1 MHREAASNCYGEAR
15 RYHVPWRWWT
25 ILVGIVCVTGVDGS
39 RLVAQE
45 SPPVRIRAFLA
56 LDAGSHLWGL
66 DQNAT
71 RIEFLLQMIA
81 PNSGTV
87 HVQEIP
93 QTQITP
99 TGLISYFNALND
111 VKPTDVLIFYYAG
124 HGATGPRIG
133 HFFQTSG
140 GDLPRSE
147 LRAAIT
153 RQQPRLAVMLTDC
166 CSSAARFRPPKT
178 APAPGAAA
186 PGAPPGVSK
195 LMRCLFFEHR
205 GLVDI
210 TGATYDART
219 GKGEFGWY
227 GPQGGVF
234 TTALTDALLFSSF
247 EEIDASRDGFVTWT
261 EFDRALRKF
270 ERQTFD
276 RYKQDRLREAA
287 AGPDDDKKTVKLL
300 LDQPAQTPQ
309 AFSLGFSVGVSP
321 GGEHLAGNLGVYY
334 ELKPYSSA
342 LGARLTRPSVPGG
355 PAASI
360 SLEPGDMIISLDDIP
375 FREPID
381 LQLHYA
387 RTKVVFINIRTGQ
400 PQSAELDLGP
410 SFIADHYAA
419 NIGIHYVL
427 YPYGGTMGARL
438 SRYPV
443 AGTPCAGLRLEPG
456 DMIVSL
462 DGQPIRTHADV
473 TNHIDRTTLQF
484 IDVRTGKL
492 RYEEVNLPSQTPPG
506 AGAPP
511 E

>member
-1 MHREAASNCYGEAR
+1 
-15 RYHVPWRWWT
+15 VPCRWWT
-25 ILVGIVCVTGVDGS
+25 ILVGIVCLAGIDDS
-39 RLVAQE
+39 QLAAQE
-45 SPPVRIRAFLA
+45 SLPIRIRAFLA
-56 LDAGSHLWGL
+56 LDAGSKLWGL

-81 PNSGTV
+81 PNTGAV
-87 HVQEIP
+87 VIQAIP
-93 QTQITP
+93 QAQITP
-99 TGLISYFNALND
+99 TGLISYFSALSD
-111 VKPTDVLIFYYAG
+111 VRSTDVLIFYYAG
-124 HGATGPRIG
+124 HGATDPRIG

-140 GDLPRSE
+140 GDPPRSQ
-147 LRAAIT
+147 LRASIL
-153 RQQPRLAVMLTDC
+153 RLRPRLAVMLTDC
-166 CSSAARFRPPKT
+166 CSSADRFRLPKG

-186 PGAPPGVSK
+186 PGAPPGISK

-234 TTALTDALLFSSF
+234 TTALTDALLFTPF

-261 EFDRALRKF
+261 EFDRALRKI
-270 ERQTFD
+270 ERQTFQ

-287 AGPDDDKKTVKLL
+287 ASPDDDKKTVKLL

-309 AFSLGFSVGVSP
+309 AFSLGVADGVSQT
-321 GGEHLAGNLGVYY
+321 GEHLAGNLGVYY
-334 ELKPYSSA
+334 ELKPYHSA
-342 LGARLTRPSVPGG
+342 LGARLTRPSVPGS

-360 SLEPGDMIISLDDIP
+360 GLEPGDLIVSLDDIP

-400 PQSAELDLGP
+400 PQTAELDLGP
-410 SFIADHYAA
+410 RNFVDYHAA
-419 NIGIHYVL
+419 NLGIYYVL
-427 YPYGGTMGARL
+427 YPYGGSMGVRL
-438 SRYPV
+438 TRYPV
-443 AGTPCAGLRLEPG
+443 AGSACAGLRLEPG

-473 TNHIDRTTLQF
+473 ASHVDRTALQF
-484 IDVRTGKL
+484 INVRTGQPSSV
-492 RYEEVNLPSQTPPG
+492 EVILPSQASPG
-506 AGAPP
+506 AAAPP